1 MKNYP
6 IFKINITKKIKF
18 TDPITLE
25 DINETVEEYIHKD
38 INNIVILYNSNGS
51 GENQYFFTNRSMPDG
66 AINMAWMD
74 DANNFY
80 GCKDVSDRVHL
91 DNTNLDKSET
101 YLSLR
106 SIGLH
111 INHNYC
117 LIDNVVNIY
126 EDDDVELHDTN
137 YKNQLY
143 VLYNLDKGFKSYASL
158 ATVIA
163 GVAQS
168 NALHCQE
175 GYESKTS
182 ILLNAQPATTDYVQN
197 LNEPEQDI
205 IVAAGQME
213 FGPPIGG
220 PPYEPNS
227 PDWAPPSPTYDPN
240 SSDDSPTSI
249 GEPISPD
256 GSPPPIG
263 TLSLSPILR
272 DVDTTDGSS
281 LSSMD
286 VQTGGGGNEVA
297 IFAATLGKWL
307 LLHPLAKII
316 LYKRYNVRE
325 TTWCSFPVLRLAQ
338 ELLGECRGRS
348 VQVAIGEAND
358 ILELADI
365 ESGGE
370 IEPNCPQVT
379 GGRRKTRRN
388 KRKGGRKS
396 RKMNKKT
403 NKHRRSKKSKPA
415 V

>member
-1 MKNYP
+1 
-6 IFKINITKKIKF
+6 
-18 TDPITLE
+18 
-25 DINETVEEYIHKD
+25 
-38 INNIVILYNSNGS
+38 
-51 GENQYFFTNRSMPDG
+51 
-66 AINMAWMD
+66 MAWLD

-80 GCKDVSDRVHL
+80 GCKDVSDRIHL

-106 SIGLH
+106 SIGMH

-126 EDDDVELHDTN
+126 NDDDEGLHDTN

-158 ATVIA
+158 ATVTA

-256 GSPPPIG
+256 GSPPPI
-263 TLSLSPILR
+263 LR

-286 VQTGGGGNEVA
+286 VQTG
-297 IFAATLGKWL
+297 
-307 LLHPLAKII
+307 
-316 LYKRYNVRE
+316 
-325 TTWCSFPVLRLAQ
+325 
-338 ELLGECRGRS
+338 
-348 VQVAIGEAND
+348 
-358 ILELADI
+358 
-365 ESGGE
+365 GGE

>member
-6 IFKINITKKIKF
+6 IFKVNITKKIEF
-18 TDPITLE
+18 TDPITLD
-25 DINETVEEYIHKD
+25 DISQTIEEYIHKD
-38 INNIVILYNSNGS
+38 KNNIVILYDADSS
-51 GENQYFFTNRSMPDG
+51 GVNRHFFTNRSTDVTGPMM
-66 AINMAWMD
+66 MAWMED
-74 DANNFY
+74 QNSFY
-80 GCKDVSDRVHL
+80 GCNDVSHRIFI
-91 DNTNLDKSET
+91 DNTNLDTQTE

-106 SIGLH
+106 SLGLH
-111 INHNYC
+111 VNHNYC
-117 LIDNVVNIY
+117 NVDKMLDATY
-126 EDDDVELHDTN
+126 RGDEDDGDC
-137 YKNQLY
+137 KNQLY
-143 VLYNLDKGFKSYASL
+143 VLYNLDKGFKSYASI
-158 ATVIA
+158 ASVRA

-168 NALHCQE
+168 SALHCQE
-175 GYESKTS
+175 GYASKTS
-182 ILLNAQPATTDYVQN
+182 VLLNAQPATTDYEQN

-227 PDWAPPSPTYDPN
+227 PDWPPPSPTYDPN

-403 NKHRRSKKSKPA
+403 NKHRRSKKLKPA

>member
-38 INNIVILYNSNGS
+38 INNIVILYDSNGS
-51 GENQYFFTNRSMPDG
+51 GENQYFFTNRSIQDG
-66 AINMAWMD
+66 AINMAWLD

-80 GCKDVSDRVHL
+80 GCKDVSDRIHL

-106 SIGLH
+106 SIGMH

-126 EDDDVELHDTN
+126 NDDDEGLYDTN

-158 ATVIA
+158 ATVTA

-197 LNEPEQDI
+197 LNEPEQHI
-205 IVAAGQME
+205 LVNSESIE
-213 FGPPIGG
+213 LGPFIGT
-220 PPYEPNS
+220 PPYETNDSPVYDPNSPDYPPPPLEEPNS
-227 PDWAPPSPTYDPN
+227 PDY
-240 SSDDSPTSI
+240 
-249 GEPISPD
+249 
-256 GSPPPIG
+256 PPP
-263 TLSLSPILR
+263 LSLEES
-272 DVDTTDGSS
+272 
-281 LSSMD
+281 SSMD
-286 VQTGGGGNEVA
+286 IQPGGGG
-297 IFAATLGKWL
+297 
-307 LLHPLAKII
+307 
-316 LYKRYNVRE
+316 
-325 TTWCSFPVLRLAQ
+325 
-338 ELLGECRGRS
+338 
-348 VQVAIGEAND
+348 
-358 ILELADI
+358 
-365 ESGGE
+365 
-370 IEPNCPQVT
+370 
-379 GGRRKTRRN
+379 KT
-388 KRKGGRKS
+388 
-396 RKMNKKT
+396 KKH
-403 NKHRRSKKSKPA
+403 KSKKSIKKKKKRTTRKRR
-415 V
+415 